1 MPQNLKLNY
10 ICFCDYSMTSDY
22 CKPNI
27 VKSHNYCSLIE
38 KLLSNKRAISSDLK
52 NHMKNHFIIF
62 SREGVNL
69 PFFICFILTSSS
81 LGDLKAY
88 HFLSYHRNVRNAYGS
103 KS

>member
-38 KLLSNKRAISSDLK
+38 KLLSNKRAISSDFKKPYEESFHHILK
-52 NHMKNHFIIF
+52 RGCEPTIFYLLYLNFI
-62 SREGVNL
+62 
-69 PFFICFILTSSS
+69 
-81 LGDLKAY
+81 
-88 HFLSYHRNVRNAYGS
+88 
-103 KS
+103 